1 MKGKK
6 ILIIVIM
13 LIIVIAVVSA
23 IFGYLYMTTDLLKS
37 NQDLFSKYFNQ
48 NIEIIET
55 MKESNTY
62 STYENLKNEG
72 TYESNIEIK
81 VTNSEGGEISNP
93 INNLSGK
100 INTKRDN
107 ANEYLYQDAQILY
120 NDEEYLEVELI
131 KDKEILGI
139 RFPDVV
145 KQFVTV
151 KNDENIEDIAED
163 IGVET
168 IQLESYMNI
177 LNGTESVLEQF
188 LTKEEFET
196 LKQKYYN
203 IIIENLQNAKYSNQ
217 KKSVITV
224 NNATIET
231 NAYSLILSQ
240 DQVGN
245 IIMQTLNNIKTDNII
260 LQKAKMFGKEDFAAD
275 IDKIIEELS
284 DYEKIYELKITVYEK
299 KGATVRT
306 VVEYG
311 SNKIIF
317 EDSFENNETK
327 IKIQKSKLNTDEINE
342 QIIEISKSNTESQ
355 EILNF
360 VINNT
365 KGDENNTISFSSN
378 TQLSNNQIII
388 DTELKYIKGINSTS
402 IKSKNTT
409 NILNVLENKFEL
421 DGTNNV
427 ILSDLDVEKRK
438 YIIELLKEKVP
449 EKFEIRIELLKQA
462 LGLNSNEQQQPE
474 PNENEMTQVEI
485 NRFNAKFEFYTGDS
499 VSAENVKTLLEI
511 VKNNIGSAEITTIG
525 ESEGNTKPEDLP
537 INMKI
542 TIEKDKQ
549 NDELM
554 NQILEKV
561 KDKKKYQILIKYKE
575 ENNLIDYIT
584 ITEISDR

>member
-462 LGLNSNEQQQPE
+462 LGLNSNEQQQSE

>member
-55 MKESNTY
+55 MKKSNTY

-365 KGDENNTISFSSN
+365 KGDENNTISFSNN